1 MRKGTTF
8 TCQMLLYACFILLP
22 ATLFGQEYGK
32 YKLKL
37 SIFHL
42 VNVDN
47 GLKRMEFKVSS
58 VSWGEGERELLTWI
72 TEDIE
77 EMEWL
82 DNRAPAPIVATYDCV
97 GNKRPN
103 KLRFWG
109 KRVWSKFLWI
119 EDSREGTN
127 ELTLDVNKPHLNFSA
142 TVGNDGEYLFPSVR
156 TWVTVEL
163 LPVSIKLHYYTG
175 TAPGSANDLNLLPD
189 NDYITLKATKGF
201 VPKTYKWQYFDPIDN
216 RWYDMPNTLQYKEEI
231 TFKGT
236 DIFLRDKFNELVRNE
251 KNVFFR
257 INAITDERRNEAD
270 YWEIALTPTYSA
282 PYISRY
288 EVTQE
293 RCNGSG
299 DASVH
304 VFLNRK
310 LWLKENLSYFLNN
323 EANGKHNVDAEANSF
338 TINNLTAGEYTINLI
353 GSHDG
358 INKQGLLTYRAT
370 DNHTTKVTIPERQAI
385 KILSFAIEK
394 EVSCYAGHD
403 GAITLSAEGGTGNFT
418 GVLTD
423 EHDAFVQE
431 QKFNAG
437 NTPGNTLFTK
447 LPEGTY
453 KVRVEDSNRCEAK
466 TDSRIKLK
474 QPDKA
479 VFIEEINKISPLA
492 HQSPDGTIQIAV
504 SGGTPSTDGYTVR
517 FVRTSDRKEFAPTDT
532 MPEYGQYIYTLGNIP
547 RGEYTAI
554 AQDMRYASLA
564 NEDQQEPCGC
574 QAKLSIALTAPPPL
588 SVKIEETRVI
598 SCHGSS
604 NGELTAHGK
613 GGIPNTATQ
622 LPYTYSWFKITDGSV
637 PDTLDFQTD
646 SIARNLAAGKY
657 KVKLTDANNVS
668 VESAV
673 FELKQPTPLDLT
685 LATQP
690 PSCSRGSGLITTTVT
705 GGTAPYAYEWNK
717 EGATEAE
724 LTIDEA
730 GSYFVRVVDS
740 RGCSIRGSVD
750 VTAPDAITIK
760 PTITHP
766 TCHDAENG
774 AIALDLEGGTAPYS
788 IQWEDSPTITSMQRK
803 NLAAGEY
810 TAVVSD
816 QFGCSLRYRVVLE
829 QPDALV
835 VKLDKGFTL
844 CHGQSQKITAQS
856 NDEDATYQWSH
867 NGRTQ
872 TETAKELLVTEAGRY
887 QVLVTN
893 KEGCTAT
900 DEVEIKTSNTDLP
913 LDITAPTTVTVGASI
928 HAVNISLVKADRL
941 EWRLP
946 ENAVVTRQSDEG
958 VIFSIPKPGIYEIQ
972 LIGYLNDCSTV
983 ITQRLEVLDEGAV
996 VLPDG
1001 KEEQILQLLVTP
1013 NSVLF

>member
-1 MRKGTTF
+1 MRRGTKF
-8 TCQMLLYACFILLP
+8 TCQILLYACFILLP
-22 ATLFGQEYGK
+22 ATLFGQEYGQ

-37 SIFHL
+37 TFS
-42 VNVDN
+42 N
-47 GLKRMEFKVSS
+47 LKNTGRGMKHIDFKVSS
-58 VSWGEGERELLTWI
+58 VSWGEGERLLCTWSTGKTKADDGPI
-72 TEDIE
+72 A
-77 EMEWL
+77 
-82 DNRAPAPIVATYDCV
+82 APAPIVATYDCV
-97 GNKRPN
+97 GNKRPH
-103 KLRFWG
+103 KLVFWDR
-109 KRVWSKFLWI
+109 RVWSRWPLDDGSS
-119 EDSREGTN
+119 ENTE
-127 ELTLDVNKPHLNFSA
+127 ELTLDVNKPHLNYNVTTA
-142 TVGNDGEYLFPSVR
+142 DYGRTLFYHVPCSLA
-156 TWVTVEL
+156 VEL

-175 TAPGSANDLNLLPD
+175 WASGMASDLNLLPD
-189 NDYITLKATKGF
+189 NDYITLKATRGF
-201 VPKTYKWQYFDPIDN
+201 VKETYKWQYQVAGETVWHDMN
-216 RWYDMPNTLQYKEEI
+216 NVWYSDGKSAV
-231 TFKGT
+231 TFRGK
-236 DIFLRDKFNELVRNE
+236 DIFGEEFNNIVGQ
-251 KNVFFR
+251 NVYFR
-257 INAITDERRNEAD
+257 INAITDETRYEA
-270 YWEIALTPTYSA
+270 YYNKIALRATYST
-282 PYISRY
+282 PHIVSID
-288 EVTQE
+288 TKQE
-293 RCNGSG
+293 TCHRSV
-299 DASVH
+299 DASIRVY
-304 VFLNRK
+304 LDRALRDNEK
-310 LWLKENLSYFLNN
+310 LAYSYKDKN
-323 EANGKHNVDAEANSF
+323 EYVIRDVEALDAANSF
-338 TINNLTAGEYTINLI
+338 TIPNLTAGEHFIQLR
-353 GSHDG
+353 GSYNG
-358 INKQGLLTYRAT
+358 RSTYSETNDHRL
-370 DNHTTKVTIPERQAI
+370 DKVWIAERPAI
-385 KILSFAIEK
+385 DHSIKEK
-394 EVSCYAGHD
+394 KNVSCYAGHD
-403 GAITLSAEGGTGNFT
+403 GVIKLSAQGGTGKFT

-423 EHDAFVQE
+423 KHDAVVQKQE
-431 QKFNAG
+431 FYAG
-437 NTPGNTLFTK
+437 DTYFTK
-447 LPEGTY
+447 LSAGSY
-453 KVRVEDSNRCEAK
+453 KLRVEDSNRCVVE
-466 TDSRIKLK
+466 TRDSIKLT
-474 QPDKA
+474 QPNKA
-479 VFIEEINKISPLA
+479 VFIEEKNKISPKA

-504 SGGTPSTDGYTVR
+504 SGGTPGYTVS
-517 FVRTSDRKEFAPTDT
+517 FVRDREVFYPKETRD
-532 MPEYGQYIYTLGNIP
+532 EYGQYIYTLNNIP

-554 AQDMRYASLA
+554 AQDMKYASW
-564 NEDQQEPCGC
+564 EKDDKQEPCGC
-574 QAKLSIALTAPPPL
+574 RAELSIALTAPPQL
-588 SVKIEETRVI
+588 SVKIEETRAI

-613 GGIPNTATQ
+613 GGIPITGAQ
-622 LPYTYSWFKITDGSV
+622 LPYTYTWFKITNGE
-637 PDTLDFQTD
+637 PEQLPLQTD

-657 KVKLTDANNVS
+657 RIILTDANGIS
-668 VESAV
+668 DSADFV
-673 FELKQPTPLDLT
+673 LTQPNPLSLT

-690 PSCSRGSGLITTTVT
+690 PSCKDGSGLITTTVT
-705 GGTAPYAYEWNK
+705 GGTAPYTYEWNK

-740 RGCSIRGSVD
+740 RECFIRGSVD

-774 AIALDLEGGTAPYS
+774 AITLDLEGGTAPYS
-788 IQWEDSPTITSMQRK
+788 IQWKDDATITSMNRDK
-803 NLAAGEY
+803 LAAGEY

-856 NDEDATYQWSH
+856 NDEDATYQWWH
-867 NGRTQ
+867 NGWRQ

-941 EWRLP
+941 EWLLP

-996 VLPDG
+996 VLPDD